1 MRIIKLALILL
12 FMTPGLSQAA
22 FAIAE
27 SGTEGL
33 SIIVTS
39 TDDIIATYLGNSA
52 NYSNDLYLIDPDTGD
67 SIFVFNNQSSE
78 VGSTVNLGSFEV
90 GTELI
95 FYIYVNEPGYTFYTG
110 SASRNPDGYAHARV
124 QEDWDDDDASTDSVT
139 LVSFEDLYNGAFNYN
154 DLSFSFTNTTA
165 AAVPVP
171 ATLFLLWTGIISIAG
186 IRRKKN

>member
-12 FMTPGLSQAA
+12 FMTPGLSQA

-39 TDDIIATYLGNSA
+39 TDNIIATYLGNSA
-52 NYSNDLYLIDPDTGD
+52 NYSNDLYLIDPDTD
-67 SIFVFNNQSSE
+67 ESIFVFNNHSST
-78 VGSTVNLGSFEV
+78 VGSTVDLGSFEV

-95 FYIYVNEPGYTFYTG
+95 FYIYVNQTGYKFYTG
-110 SASRNPDGYAHARV
+110 NASRNPDGYAHARV
-124 QEDWDDDDASTDSVT
+124 QEDWDDGDASTDSVT

-165 AAVPVP
+165 AVVPVP
-171 ATLFLLWTGIISIAG
+171 GTLFLLGAGIISIAG
-186 IRRKKN
+186 IRRKEN